1 MRILHDAGKDRDKDF
16 VRLVRTPRGFF
27 TPATAPRAQTEPD
40 LDKIVEDLLKDVDV
54 PLFRRED

>member
-1 MRILHDAGKDRDKDF
+1 MAKDSDKDF